1 MCNKFMCSCGVIFE
15 SNYRK
20 TLKNHPRG
28 IRHTMA
34 LNSGDY
40 KTYLRFTSLKS
51 QLQLK
56 TKARANAGLTSI
68 NWHII
73 NSEILAMVKEL
84 TNILETYL
92 KAYDRY
98 DELKENI
105 HRCYVHR

>member
-15 SNYRK
+15 SNYKK
-20 TLKNHPRG
+20 TLKNHLRG

-34 LNSGDY
+34 LNNGDY

-73 NSEILAMVKEL
+73 NSAISAIVKEL
-84 TNILETYL
+84 TNLLEAYL
-92 KAYDRY
+92 KGYDRY
-98 DELKENI
+98 EELKVNI
-105 HRCYVHR
+105 NRCYINR